1 MRRAFMDTLKFIRVR
16 MKQLYEIINMDIAR
30 SFKMTN
36 GNGKKPSSWAV
47 IAVLGVLVTLFINLT
62 GFGDR
67 IFKRGGVSA
76 VMAQNVKHNGETS
89 LANVTAISTL
99 KDTVNKQNTEIE
111 VVKVQVVNLA
121 NKVEEQTTATNKNND
136 LLIEV
141 LKRLPR

>member
-1 MRRAFMDTLKFIRVR
+1 
-16 MKQLYEIINMDIAR
+16 
-30 SFKMTN
+30 MTN

-47 IAVLGVLVTLFINLT
+47 IAVVGVLVTLFINLT

-67 IFKRGGVSA
+67 IFNSGGVSA
-76 VMAQNVKHNGETS
+76 VMAQDVQHNKETIQT
-89 LANVTAISTL
+89 AVGAISTL
-99 KDTVNKQNTEIE
+99 KDTVYEQNTEIE